1 MLADMPYKVRGFLA
15 FLPVI
20 LGMYLV
26 KVSSEISREMNFMT
40 YDLRTRIYPGLDEA
54 VARQLFDYSAV
65 RTSVIGLAMSGI
77 VIGSIM
83 IYKQMKLAKDVVIIG
98 IVLLIIANGAAIL
111 MDGVI
116 VDWDEGYLFALWL
129 NLIVHILVGCAV
141 VLYFVLSKRVARTL
155 TL

>member
-1 MLADMPYKVRGFLA
+1 
-15 FLPVI
+15 
-20 LGMYLV
+20 
-26 KVSSEISREMNFMT
+26 MNFMT
-40 YDLRTRIYPGLDEA
+40 YDLRTRIYPGLDEE